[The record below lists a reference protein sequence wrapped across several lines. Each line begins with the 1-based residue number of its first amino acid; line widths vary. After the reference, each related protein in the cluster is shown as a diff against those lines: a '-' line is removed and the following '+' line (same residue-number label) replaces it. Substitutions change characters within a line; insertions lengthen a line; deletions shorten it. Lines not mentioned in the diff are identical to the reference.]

1 MHSWIREPG
10 KSSDM
15 VSVEAIRP
23 ERNDAVDTGAV
34 RSFLRQLRKSRLGM
48 LGVAIVVLIAASAI
62 LAPLMITHDPTRIMV
77 GPRLAAPSLDFLLGT
92 DQLGRD
98 TFSRI
103 IMGGRIPLLIA
114 FASLG
119 SSLAVGLV
127 LGLVA
132 GFGPRWL
139 DNLLLLFFDTIRS
152 FPGIILALAMI
163 ALLGPSLASVILVIA
178 ITSMPIYARVVR
190 TQTEAL
196 RSSEYIAAERSLGAG
211 TTRILAVHILPNV
224 IGPLLVLASMDLPA
238 VIAVGAGLS
247 FLGMGVRPPTPDWGA
262 ILNDGYSYIQE
273 TPWLV
278 IAGGIPI
285 VLATLGFT
293 FLGEALRDIFDP
305 KLRKDL

>member
-1 MHSWIREPG
+1 ML
-10 KSSDM
+10 
-15 VSVEAIRP
+15 
-23 ERNDAVDTGAV
+23 GAV
-34 RSFLRQLRKSRLGM
+34 LVL
-48 LGVAIVVLIAASAI
+48 VVVASAI
-62 LAPLMITHDPTRIMV
+62 FAPLIITHDPIRIML
-77 GPRLAAPSLDFLLGT
+77 GPRLAGPSVNFLLGT

-98 TFSRI
+98 TFSRT
-103 IMGGRIPLLIA
+103 IMGGRIPLLVA

-119 SSLAVGLV
+119 SSLVVGLV
-127 LGLVA
+127 LGLIA

-152 FPGIILALAMI
+152 FPGIIFALAII
-163 ALLGPSLASVILVIA
+163 ALLGPSMASVILVIA

-190 TQTEAL
+190 TQTQAL
-196 RSSEYIAAERSLGAG
+196 RNSDYIDAERSMGAG
-211 TTRILAVHILPNV
+211 MMRILAVHMLPNV
-224 IGPLLVLASMDLPA
+224 IGPLLILVSMDVPA
-238 VIAVGAGLS
+238 VIAVEAGLS

-262 ILNDGYSYIQE
+262 ILNDGYSYINQ

-293 FLGEALRDIFDP
+293 FLGETLRDIFDP